1 MKRLFTAIL
10 LALTILNIGCSND
23 EPNTPQT
30 TGIDDVIVTPSQ
42 LELEAGESY
51 TLSFSVVPSDAEYT
65 TVKWSSLAPSVAT
78 VNELGEVTA
87 LGAGEATIVC
97 SVDNI
102 QASCRVTV
110 TLPTTEPQLGDF
122 YYADGS
128 WSSELDAEREVIGIV
143 FWVGDPTADD
153 AALRREH
160 PECKHGLVV
169 GLKHDRS
176 YWQSNFSA
184 SGERVSVWVAENVS
198 EYEAPIVSNLA
209 ESVNRMMGYNNTKA
223 IELYNEANENRNW
236 PVEAIRATVAY
247 RDKYKAPATSSDWY
261 LPSPKE
267 LALLCSGEYDDN
279 IYFAKEPGNDNRK
292 FINERFA
299 ELSDINSLAGLT
311 HWSSA
316 EFDEREVDE
325 ESIRVGWMVAV
336 TAYFNDGDISVG
348 FKDSNSGYLRYI
360 LAF

>member
-1 MKRLFTAIL
+1 
-10 LALTILNIGCSND
+10 
-23 EPNTPQT
+23 
-30 TGIDDVIVTPSQ
+30 
-42 LELEAGESY
+42 
-51 TLSFSVVPSDAEYT
+51 
-65 TVKWSSLAPSVAT
+65 
-78 VNELGEVTA
+78 
-87 LGAGEATIVC
+87 
-97 SVDNI
+97 
-102 QASCRVTV
+102 
-110 TLPTTEPQLGDF
+110 
-122 YYADGS
+122 
-128 WSSELDAEREVIGIV
+128 
-143 FWVGDPTADD
+143 
-153 AALRREH
+153 
-160 PECKHGLVV
+160 
-169 GLKHDRS
+169 
-176 YWQSNFSA
+176 
-184 SGERVSVWVAENVS
+184 
-198 EYEAPIVSNLA
+198 
-209 ESVNRMMGYNNTKA
+209 MMGYNNTKA

-236 PVEAIRATVAY
+236 PVEAIAATVAY